1 MKKLYFLALFI
12 VLSITAFSQAVTTTI
27 WATSATAFKTGRST
41 STLRTDG
48 DLIVGNATPSRGYAV
63 FDLST
68 IPAGAVI
75 NDVRIGVWCTSFAG
89 AGAAAGWTTYGYVG
103 DLSVFVTAATLF
115 PPMISGP
122 VLTTESYGTTPGANV
137 VLASTP
143 ASTAFIGANAG
154 STVSI
159 CFTGGA
165 PRTYTFTGRTGIGA
179 VPADTSVTGHSPF
192 ITITYC
198 VTPAAVTA
206 TAGPNP
212 VCEGSTLSLTGTGG
226 AGATNYLWEG
236 PGGYTST
243 SLSPTLTAAIATDGV
258 YTLTAINACGTFSA
272 TATATTAAVTVNA
285 SPATITGSSAL
296 CEGLGASLS
305 NTVPSGSWTSSDGS
319 VATVGLTTGVVVA
332 VAAGTAN
339 ITYTLSSGCYAVH
352 SMTVN
357 APPDPITGPTVVCEN
372 ATITLSNTISGGA
385 WTSTDPEVS
394 VGALTGVVTG
404 VTAGAATITYQ
415 TAGCTAVTYDVTIN
429 PAPAPIGG
437 PSEVCEAGSI
447 TLTDATPG
455 GTWSSGAITIAMVS
469 SGGLV
474 TGVSAG
480 TVNIIYTLTSTTG
493 CQAIKVVTVHPL
505 PSPITGPSSVCIG
518 QNITLSDATIGGT
531 FSSSSPLVGVT
542 AGGVVSGVS
551 SGVADISYTILSTG
565 CYVTTPV
572 TVNPL
577 PAAIIAAT
585 TEFCEGATITLTAP
599 DPGGVWASG
608 GIATATVG
616 SSSGVVTGVTA
627 GSTDITYTLPTGCWA
642 TIAVII
648 DPAPVSVITPA
659 TATTFCAGESVV
671 LDATAGGVTYQWDD
685 GSGPIAG
692 ATDASY
698 TASTS
703 GSYTVDITNAFG
715 CVGTSAPVVV
725 SAGIVAVIDYTDP
738 LNFCIGGSILLTADP
753 GSAVGT
759 ISYKWQKDGVDIPGA
774 VFSTHTASV
783 TGVYTASVTV
793 FGGSGACT
801 VTTPP
806 VSVTVNNLPT
816 PTISFSGT
824 SLVTAGSYAAYQWFI
839 NSSAI
844 IGATNSSYM
853 PYANGIYRVRTSDA
867 IGCSGY
873 SNAVQISRVGISQVS
888 KAEVKVYPN
897 PATDVVNIESGIP
910 VRAIVT
916 SIEGKVMMDINQAGR
931 IDISNLAGGLYII
944 KLYDEHGEMIMVQKL
959 IKE

>member
-1 MKKLYFLALFI
+1 MKKLYFLALFCCI
-12 VLSITAFSQAVTTTI
+12 GFVASAQVTTTI

-63 FDLST
+63 FDLSS
-68 IPAGAVI
+68 IPAGALI

-89 AGAAAGWTTYGYVG
+89 AGVAAGWTTYGYAG
-103 DLSVFVTAATLF
+103 DLSTFVTAATLF
-115 PPMISGP
+115 PPMVSGP
-122 VLTTESYGTTPGANV
+122 ILTTETYGTTPGANV

-154 STVSI
+154 SLVSI

-179 VPADTSVTGHSPF
+179 VPADTSAVTHAPF

-198 VTPAAVTA
+198 LTPSAVTA

-212 VCEGSTLSLTGTGG
+212 VCAGSTLSLTGTGG

-243 SLSPTLTAAIATDGV
+243 ALSPTLTAAIATDGV
-258 YTLTAINACGTFSA
+258 YTLTAINACGTYSA

-285 SPATITGSSAL
+285 SPAAITGSSAL

-305 NTVPSGSWTSSDGS
+305 NATPSGSWTSSDGS
-319 VATVGLTTGVVVA
+319 VATVGLGTGVVVA
-332 VAAGTAN
+332 VAAGTAT
-339 ITYTLSSGCYAVH
+339 ISYTLASGCYATH
-352 SMTVN
+352 SLTVN
-357 APPDPITGPTVVCEN
+357 ATPDVITGPTVVCEN
-372 ATITLSNTISGGA
+372 ATITLSNAISGGA
-385 WTSTDPEVS
+385 WTSSSPNVS
-394 VGALTGVVTG
+394 VAALTGVVTG
-404 VTAGAATITYQ
+404 VTAGTATITYQ

-437 PSEVCEAGSI
+437 PSEVCVAGTI

-455 GTWSSGAITIAMVS
+455 GTWSSSAITTALVS
-469 SGGLV
+469 SGGVV

-493 CQAIKVVTVHPL
+493 CQAIKVVTVQAL
-505 PSPITGPSSVCIG
+505 PAPITGPGGVCNG
-518 QNITLSDATIGGT
+518 QNILLSDATVGGT
-531 FSSSSPLVGVT
+531 FGSASPIVSVT
-542 AGGVVSGVS
+542 GGGVVSGLS
-551 SGVADISYTILSTG
+551 AGVATITYTILSTG

-572 TVNPL
+572 TVSPL

-585 TEFCEGATITLTAP
+585 TEFCENTSITLTAP
-599 DPGGVWASG
+599 DPGGTWTSADVT
-608 GIATATVG
+608 TATVG
-616 SSSGVVTGVTA
+616 SSSGIVTGVGGGMTN
-627 GSTDITYTLPTGCWA
+627 ITYTLPTTCWA
-642 TIAVII
+642 VAAVTIN
-648 DPAPVSVITPA
+648 PAPVSVITPA
-659 TATTFCAGESVV
+659 SATTFCAGESVI
-671 LDATAGGVTYQWDD
+671 LDATPGGVTYQWDN

-692 ATDASY
+692 ATDISY

-703 GSYTVDITNAFG
+703 GSYTVDITNGFG

-725 SAGIVAVIDYTDP
+725 SAGIIAVIDYTDP
-738 LNFCIGGSILLTADP
+738 LNFCIGGSIGLTANP
-753 GSAVGT
+753 GSATGT
-759 ISYKWQKDGVDIPGA
+759 ISYKWLKDGVDIPGA

-793 FGGSGACT
+793 FGGSGSCT

-806 VSVTVNNLPT
+806 VTVTVNNLPT
-816 PTISFSGT
+816 PTISFTGT
-824 SLVTAGSYAAYQWFI
+824 SLVTAGSYASYQWFI

-853 PYANGIYRVRTSDA
+853 PFANGIYRVRTGDA

-873 SNAVQISRVGISQVS
+873 SNAVQISRVGVAGINKVD
-888 KAEVKVYPN
+888 VKIYPN
-897 PATDVVNIESGIP
+897 PATDVVYIGAGAP
-910 VRAIVT
+910 VRAVVT
-916 SIEGKVMMDINQAGR
+916 SIEGKVMLDKNMVQQINV
-931 IDISNLAGGLYII
+931 SNLSAGMYII
-944 KLYDEHGEMIMVQKL
+944 KLYDEEGEMIMVQKL

>member
-1 MKKLYFLALFI
+1 MKKLYFLALFLC
-12 VLSITAFSQAVTTTI
+12 LSVAAFSQAVTTTI
-27 WATSATAFKTGRST
+27 WATSATPFKTGRST

-89 AGAAAGWTTYGYVG
+89 AGVAAGWITYGYAG
-103 DLSVFVTAATLF
+103 DLSTFVTAGTLF
-115 PPMISGP
+115 PPMVSGP
-122 VLTTESYGTTPGANV
+122 MLTTETYGTTPGANV

-143 ASTAFIGANAG
+143 ATTTFIGANAG
-154 STVSI
+154 SLVSI
-159 CFTGGA
+159 VFTGGA
-165 PRTYTFTGRTGIGA
+165 PRTYTFTGRTGVGA
-179 VPADTSVTGHSPF
+179 VPADTSAVGHAPF
-192 ITITYC
+192 ITVTYC
-198 VTPAAVTA
+198 VTPGSVTA
-206 TAGPNP
+206 TAAPNP
-212 VCEGSTLSLTGTGG
+212 VCEGSTLALTGTGG

-243 SLSPTLTAAIATDGV
+243 ALSPSLTAGIASAGV

-272 TATATTAAVTVNA
+272 TATAATAAVTVNA
-285 SPATITGSSAL
+285 SPSAITGSSAL

-305 NTVPSGSWTSSDGS
+305 NAVPSGSWTSSDVS

-332 VAAGTAN
+332 VAAGSAT
-339 ITYTLSSGCYAVH
+339 ITYTLSSGCYAIH

-357 APPDPITGPTVVCEN
+357 APPDPIAGPTVVCEG
-372 ATITLSNTISGGA
+372 ATITLTNTVSGGA
-385 WTSTDPEVS
+385 WTSSSGNVS
-394 VGALTGVVTG
+394 VAALTGVVTG
-404 VTAGAATITYQ
+404 VTAGTATITYQ

-437 PSEVCEAGSI
+437 PSEVCEAGTI

-455 GTWSSGAITIAMVS
+455 GTWSSGAITTAMVS
-469 SGGLV
+469 SGGVV

-493 CQAIKVVTVHPL
+493 CQAIKVVTVQPL
-505 PSPITGPSSVCIG
+505 PSPITGPGSVCIG
-518 QNITLSDATIGGT
+518 QNITLSSTTVGGT
-531 FSSSSPLVGVT
+531 FGSPSPIVSVT
-542 AGGVVSGVS
+542 AGGVVGGVS
-551 SGVADISYTILSTG
+551 AGVATITYTVLSTG

-572 TVNPL
+572 TVNSL
-577 PAAIIAAT
+577 PTAIIAAT

-608 GIATATVG
+608 GMATATVG

-627 GSTDITYTLPTGCWA
+627 GSTDITYTLPTGCWT

-648 DPAPVSVITPA
+648 DPAPIAVITPA

-671 LDATAGGVTYQWDD
+671 LDATAGGVTYQWDN
-685 GSGPIAG
+685 GSGPIVG

-703 GSYTVDITNAFG
+703 GSYTVDISNAFG
-715 CVGTSAPVVV
+715 CVTTSAPVVV
-725 SAGIVAVIDYTDP
+725 TAGIVAVIDYSDP
-738 LNFCIGGSILLTADP
+738 LNFCIGGSVALTANP
-753 GSAVGT
+753 GGAVGA
-759 ISYKWQKDGVDIPGA
+759 ISYQWQKDGVDISGA
-774 VFSTHTASV
+774 VFGTYTASV

-806 VSVTVNNLPT
+806 VSVAVNNLPT
-816 PTISFSGT
+816 PTISFTGT
-824 SLVTAGSYAAYQWFI
+824 SLVTAGSYASYQWFI

-873 SNAVQISRVGISQVS
+873 SNAVQISRVGI
-888 KAEVKVYPN
+888 AKVDKTNVRMYPN
-897 PATDVVNIESGIP
+897 PATDAVFIESDSP
-910 VRAIVT
+910 VRAVIT
-916 SIEGKVMMDINQAGR
+916 SIEGKVQMEKKDVKR
-931 IDISNLAGGLYII
+931 IDISSLASGLYLI
-944 KLYDEHGEMIMVQKL
+944 KLFDEQGEMLMVQKL
-959 IKE
+959 KKE